1 MQGLIGRRSSMSV
14 TSKDISRVLKAVPTE
29 LLIGGTW
36 VAGEDTLHVEDP
48 STGEV
53 LTAVADAS
61 PEQGITALDAAVAA
75 SDSWKQT
82 DPRERGEIL
91 RRAFTLITERA
102 EDIALLMTLE
112 MGKPLSES
120 RAEVTY
126 GAEFFRWFS
135 EEAVRIAGRYAVAP
149 SGGTRLLTMKQ
160 PVGPVYAITPWNFPL
175 AMGTRKLGP
184 ALAAGCTVVIKPAAQ
199 TPLTTLAL
207 AGILIEAGLPD
218 GVLNV
223 LTTSSSGDVS
233 SPIIADPRL
242 RKLTFTGSTEVG
254 RRLIEQSAQQVLR
267 ISMELGGNA
276 PFLIL
281 ADADLDK
288 AVDGAMLAK
297 MRNIGEACTAANRF
311 LVHESLAN
319 EFASRLAERMGA
331 LTIGRGVEDGVEV
344 GPLIDSDAVDKVS
357 QLVAD
362 AVDSGA
368 KVLTGGSAIDGPGHF
383 YRPTVL
389 SDVPRTARV
398 FREEIFGPVAP
409 VITFSSED
417 EGIELANDTEFGLV
431 AYAYTESLTKAITV
445 AERLETG
452 MVGINQGIVSNPAA
466 PFGGVKASGLGREGG
481 HEGIEEYLETKYV
494 GIRL

>member
-1 MQGLIGRRSSMSV
+1 MSV
-14 TSKDISRVLKAVPTE
+14 TSEDISRVLKAVPTE
-29 LLIGGTW
+29 LLIGGNW
-36 VAGEDTLHVEDP
+36 VAGEDTLDVEDP

-53 LTAVADAS
+53 LTSIADAS
-61 PEQGITALDAAVAA
+61 PEQGIEALDAAVAA
-75 SDSWKQT
+75 GGSWKQT

-102 EDIALLMTLE
+102 DDIALLMTLE

-120 RAEVTY
+120 HAEVTY

-135 EEAVRIAGRYAVAP
+135 EEAVRVSGRYAVAP

-207 AGILIEAGLPD
+207 AGVLAEAGLPD

-223 LTTSSSGDVS
+223 LTTAHSGEVS

-254 RRLIEQSAQQVLR
+254 RRLIEQSAQQVLKT
-267 ISMELGGNA
+267 SMELGGNA
-276 PFLIL
+276 PFLVFS
-281 ADADLDK
+281 DADLDK
-288 AVDGAMLAK
+288 ALDGAMLAK

-311 LVHESLAN
+311 LVHESLAR

-331 LTIGRGVEDGVEV
+331 MTIGRGIEEGVQV
-344 GPLIDSDAVDKVS
+344 GPLIDTSAVEKVTE
-357 QLVAD
+357 LVAD
-362 AVDSGA
+362 AVDAGA
-368 KVLTGGSAIDGPGHF
+368 EVLTGGSAIEGPGYF
-383 YRPTVL
+383 YPPTVL
-389 SDVPRTARV
+389 GDVPPSARV
-398 FREEIFGPVAP
+398 NREEIFGPVAP
-409 VITFSSED
+409 IIPFNNDD
-417 EGIELANDTEFGLV
+417 EGIALANATEFGLV
-431 AYAYTESLTKAITV
+431 AYAFTESLTRAITV
-445 AERLETG
+445 SEQLETG

-481 HEGIEEYLETKYV
+481 REGIEEYLETKYV